1 MGRGRE
7 QWHVSSRDAR
17 AYGLPERRA
26 CARMGYLARTPND
39 DQVCAILNLQSV
51 TLSAIDRY
59 GINNIRTL
67 VGHKVPIENVEKS
80 PAVRF

>member
-26 CARMGYLARTPND
+26 CARMGYLTRTPND
-39 DQVCAILNLQSV
+39 DQVRAIL
-51 TLSAIDRY
+51 
-59 GINNIRTL
+59 
-67 VGHKVPIENVEKS
+67 
-80 PAVRF
+80 